1 MGKSSRSISG
11 RRHAQAVFRIAVET
25 NQLDK
30 WLADLELLA
39 GVLGDPAVRAFLE
52 NPKVNVGN
60 KEDLLGSVLE
70 GVSPLA
76 LNLADLLVAKKRLHL
91 LPDLVAEYR
100 RLMNAQ
106 RGIEEAEVTTAVGVD
121 RQQAERIGRGLATM
135 AGKGV
140 LLDMKVDADILGGF
154 VARLGDKL
162 IDGSVR
168 TRLEELRRNL
178 C

>member
-1 MGKSSRSISG
+1 MSKSSRSVSG
-11 RRHAQAVFRIAVET
+11 RRHAQAVFQIAVET

-30 WLADLELLA
+30 WLTDLEVMA
-39 GVLGDPAVRAFLE
+39 RVLGEPVAEAFLE
-52 NPKVNVGN
+52 NPKVNMD
-60 KEDLLGSVLE
+60 KKQELLRSVLD

-100 RLMNAQ
+100 RLVNAH

-121 RQQAERIGRGLATM
+121 RQQAENIGRGLAAM
-135 AGKGV
+135 ADKGI
-140 LLDMKVDADILGGF
+140 LLEMKVDPEILGGF

-162 IDGSVR
+162 VDGSVR
-168 TRLEELRRNL
+168 TRLEELRKGL
-178 C
+178 S

>member
-1 MGKSSRSISG
+1 MGKSSRSVAG
-11 RRHAQAVFRIAVET
+11 RRHAQAVFQIAVET

-30 WLADLELLA
+30 WLADLQLLA
-39 GVLGDPAVRAFLE
+39 SVLTDSTVRAFLE
-52 NPKVNVGN
+52 NPKVKVEDK
-60 KEDLLGSVLE
+60 KELLRQVLV

-91 LPDLVAEYR
+91 LADLVAEYR
-100 RLMNAQ
+100 RLMNAH

-121 RQQAERIGRGLATM
+121 RPQAEKIGRGLAAM

-140 LLDMKVDADILGGF
+140 LLEMKVDPEILGGF

-162 IDGSVR
+162 VDGSVR
-168 TRLEELRRNL
+168 TRLEDLKKNL
-178 C
+178 S